1 MLAVLVR
8 TGEVL
13 GVAVVAT
20 LAAGIAGWWWL
31 RRMARPPLAAW
42 ARRLLGRAAGVRW
55 TGLVRDRPVA
65 VAGWRRRAV
74 RAAWRL
80 VRARAPGQVLPA
92 LRGHDPGTGVRAG
105 R

>member
-13 GVAVVAT
+13 GVAVVAA

-31 RRMARPPLAAW
+31 RRMA
-42 ARRLLGRAAGVRW
+42 
-55 TGLVRDRPVA
+55 
-65 VAGWRRRAV
+65 
-74 RAAWRL
+74 RL

-92 LRGHDPGTGVRAG
+92 LRGHGPGTGVRAG